1 MQEYKK
7 RDLATVI
14 KNLQRLSEGQNG
26 KEVKVCM
33 VLETIL
39 LQTHIKNF
47 VYKAVNGIARMKIEG
62 KITF

>member
-14 KNLQRLSEGQNG
+14 KNLQRLNEGQNG

-47 VYKAVNGIARMKIEG
+47 VYKVVNAIAGMKIEG